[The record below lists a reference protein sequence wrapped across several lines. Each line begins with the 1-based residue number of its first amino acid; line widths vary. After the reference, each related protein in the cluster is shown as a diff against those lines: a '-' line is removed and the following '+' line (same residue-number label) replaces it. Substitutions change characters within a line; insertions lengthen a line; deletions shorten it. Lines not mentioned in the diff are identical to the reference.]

1 MTTLSLFRSAVLAVL
16 VPVGIGA
23 QTPLS
28 LGEALQRAES
38 SAYPNRVAEAGYRAA
53 TARTASANQGFLPGV
68 RAEVGVIR
76 TNDPLA
82 GFGFLLRQR
91 AVTPQAFDPSGLN
104 NPEARTDVGAALV
117 AEVPL
122 VNLDA
127 WAGKRAA
134 NHAANAE
141 GYRRDWSATGVQL
154 DVVRAYYGAVL
165 AVEKATMLRAAEAAG
180 RAHMRRAESALRNGL
195 VTRSDILL
203 AEVRVGE
210 IETQRIGAEAD
221 AILAR
226 QTLALTLGTPRDTA
240 FTLPT
245 AIPMITSDDATRHAG
260 AMRADVAMVAA
271 QVDAASADAARRGL
285 ALLPRIN
292 GFGRYEWHD
301 RNAAFSGTPMWT
313 VGVMAT
319 WSPFSGGAELA
330 ARREALA
337 NADAARAGLEATEGM
352 AALELAAAES
362 AVTVAVQALAI
373 ASRGAV
379 QATEAHRIVERKYE
393 GGLATVAELLE
404 AQATEMG
411 AHLAE
416 AKARYDV
423 IVARGTLAR
432 VRAEDLA
439 MLASALDAAAATQE

>member
-1 MTTLSLFRSAVLAVL
+1 MTTHSLFRFAALLAL
-16 VPVGIGA
+16 VPVGISA
-23 QTPLS
+23 QAPLS
-28 LGEALQRAES
+28 LGEALQRAAG

-53 TARTASANQGFLPGV
+53 MARSASANQGFLPGV
-68 RAEVGVIR
+68 RAEVGVLR

-91 AVTPQAFDPSGLN
+91 AVTPQAFDPSRLN
-104 NPEARTDVGAALV
+104 NPSPRTDVGAALV

-134 NHAANAE
+134 THAATAE
-141 GYRRDWSATGVQL
+141 GYRRDWSATAVQL
-154 DVVRAYYGAVL
+154 DVIRAYYGAVL
-165 AVEKATMLRAAEAAG
+165 AGEKAVVLRAAEVAAG
-180 RAHMRRAESALRNGL
+180 SHMRRAESALRNGL
-195 VTRSDILL
+195 VTRSDVLL

-210 IETQRIGAEAD
+210 IETQRISAEAD

-226 QTLALTLGTPRDTA
+226 QGLALTLGTPRDTM
-240 FTLPT
+240 FLLPA
-245 AIPMITSDDATRHAG
+245 AIPMATPAAAAAG
-260 AMRADVAMVAA
+260 VAGTRADVAMVAA
-271 QVDAASADAARRGL
+271 QVEAASADASRRGL

-301 RNAAFSGTPMWT
+301 REAVFSGTPMWT
-313 VGVMAT
+313 VGVMAS

-337 NADAARAGLEATEGM
+337 NADAARAGFEATEGM

-362 AVTVAVQALAI
+362 AVVVSVQALAI
-373 ASRGAV
+373 AMRGAL

-411 AHLAE
+411 AQLAE

-439 MLASALDAAAATQE
+439 MLASALDAATATRE

>member
-1 MTTLSLFRSAVLAVL
+1 MTTLSLFRCAVLAVL
-16 VPVGIGA
+16 VPVGIPA

-28 LGEALQRAES
+28 LGEALQRAEA

-53 TARTASANQGFLPGV
+53 TARAASANQGFLPGV
-68 RAEVGVIR
+68 RAEVGAMR

-104 NPEARTDVGAALV
+104 NPSPRTDVGAAVV

-134 NHAANAE
+134 THAATAE
-141 GYRRDWSATGVQL
+141 GFRRDWSATSVQL
-154 DVVRAYYGAVL
+154 DVMRAYYGAVL
-165 AVEKATMLRAAEAAG
+165 AAEKATVLRAAEAAG

-226 QTLALTLGTPRDTA
+226 QALALTLGTPRDTA

-245 AIPMITSDDATRHAG
+245 AIPMITSKNAAPHTG

-319 WSPFSGGAELA
+319 WAPFSGGAELA

-362 AVTVAVQALAI
+362 AVRVADQALAI
-373 ASRGAV
+373 ASRGAM

-432 VRAEDLA
+432 VRAEDLV
-439 MLASALDAAAATQE
+439 MLASALDAAAATRE

>member
-1 MTTLSLFRSAVLAVL
+1 MQTSSLFRCVALLVL
-16 VPVGIGA
+16 VPIGA
-23 QTPLS
+23 GAQAPLS
-28 LGEALQRAES
+28 LGEALTRAEA

-53 TARTASANQGFLPGV
+53 TARSASANQGFLPGV
-68 RAEVGVIR
+68 RAEVGVLR

-104 NPEARTDVGAALV
+104 NPSPRTDVGAALV

-134 NHAANAE
+134 NHAATAE
-141 GYRRDWSATGVQL
+141 GYRRDWSASGVQL
-154 DVVRAYYGAVL
+154 DVIRAYYGAVL
-165 AVEKATMLRAAEAAG
+165 AAEQAEVLRAAEAAG

-195 VTRSDILL
+195 VTRSDLLL

-210 IETQRIGAEAD
+210 IETQRIRAEAD

-226 QTLALTLGTPRDTA
+226 QALALTLGTPHDTA

-245 AIPMITSDDATRHAG
+245 AIPMATPVANGLGAG
-260 AMRADVAMVAA
+260 GVRADVAMVAS
-271 QVDAASADAARRGL
+271 QVEAASADASRRGF

-301 RNAAFSGTPMWT
+301 REAVFSGKPMWT
-313 VGVMAT
+313 VGVMAS

-330 ARREALA
+330 ARREAIA
-337 NADAARAGLEATEGM
+337 NADAARAGLEATEAM
-352 AALELAAAES
+352 ASLELAAAES
-362 AVTVAVQALAI
+362 ALDVAEQALAI

-379 QATEAHRIVERKYE
+379 QSTEAHRIVERKYE

-416 AKARYDV
+416 AKARHDV

-439 MLASALDAAAATQE
+439 TLASALDAAAATRE

>member
-1 MTTLSLFRSAVLAVL
+1 MTTSSLFRCAVLAVL
-16 VPVGIGA
+16 VPVGVGA

-28 LGEALQRAES
+28 LGEALQRANA
-38 SAYPNRVAEAGYRAA
+38 SAYANRVAEAGYRAA
-53 TARTASANQGFLPGV
+53 TARSASANQGFLPGV
-68 RAEVGVIR
+68 RAEVGAIR

-104 NPEARTDVGAALV
+104 DPEARTDVGAALV

-134 NHAANAE
+134 NHAATAE
-141 GYRRDWSATGVQL
+141 GHRRDWSATGVQL
-154 DVVRAYYGAVL
+154 DVIRAYYGAVL
-165 AVEKATMLRAAEAAG
+165 AAEKAAVLRAAEAAG

-195 VTRSDILL
+195 VTRSDLLL

-210 IETQRIGAEAD
+210 IATQRIGAEAD

-226 QTLALTLGTPRDTA
+226 QALALTLGTPGDTA
-240 FTLPT
+240 FSLPS
-245 AIPMITSDDATRHAG
+245 AIPVTPVPSAMG
-260 AMRADVAMVAA
+260 EPEAMRSDVAMVAS
-271 QVDAASADAARRGL
+271 QVDAATADAARRTLG
-285 ALLPRIN
+285 LLPRIN

-301 RNAAFSGTPMWT
+301 RNAAFSGKPMWT
-313 VGVMAT
+313 VGVMAS

-362 AVTVAVQALAI
+362 GLRVAEQALTI
-373 ASRGAV
+373 AARRAV

-416 AKARYDV
+416 AKARHDV

-439 MLASALDAAAATQE
+439 MLASALDAAAATRE